1 MQAPLP
7 VGMYQMLVSGDEIHV
22 VAYLGGGGHH
32 GFCGDAVQSA
42 CIFHVQSAVGTYPYA
57 LPAVGIDVAHVV
69 GAQFAIALAVL
80 MGFNAAIVIFDF
92 NASRV
97 GIPQPGVAPGR
108 DITVAV
114 VAGIVARGGEVDKL
128 TPVGVVAAVALA
140 LQTDEEQSVGI
151 LVQLAD
157 AVVEQEGIVAFFRML
172 EHIER
177 VAVVSAETVARGQ
190 PDIAL
195 RVLHHINN
203 VVAGQ
208 SVFGA
213 QIAVFQFCLAPRAD
227 RY

>member
-1 MQAPLP
+1 MIMSSQAQKPTEQKLKP
-7 VGMYQMLVSGDEIHV
+7 KLFSVMKNYSKAQFFKDVTAGII
-22 VAYLGGGGHH
+22 VA
-32 GFCGDAVQSA
+32 
-42 CIFHVQSAVGTYPYA
+42 IIA
-57 LPAVGIDVAHVV
+57 LPLS
-69 GAQFAIALAVL
+69 IALALASGVGPEQGL
-80 MGFNAAIVIFDF
+80 YTAIVAGFIVSFLGG
-92 NASRV
+92 SRV
-97 GIPQPGVAPGR
+97 QIAGPTAAFATI
-108 DITVAV
+108 

>member
-1 MQAPLP
+1 M
-7 VGMYQMLVSGDEIHV
+7 
-22 VAYLGGGGHH
+22 
-32 GFCGDAVQSA
+32 
-42 CIFHVQSAVGTYPYA
+42 
-57 LPAVGIDVAHVV
+57 
-69 GAQFAIALAVL
+69 
-80 MGFNAAIVIFDF
+80 
-92 NASRV
+92 
-97 GIPQPGVAPGR
+97 
-108 DITVAV
+108 
-114 VAGIVARGGEVDKL
+114 
-128 TPVGVVAAVALA
+128 
-140 LQTDEEQSVGI
+140 QTDEEQSVGI

-213 QIAVFQFCLAPRAD
+213 QIAVFQFSLAPRAD